1 MVIIYCLSFFILRF
15 LITSFAS
22 FGYYILSVLLYIT
35 ASDYI
40 FRIFWLLYIVC
51 PLYYGFWLHLS
62 HLLVII
68 YCLSFKLRLLITSFA
83 SFGYYILSVLLYI
96 TASDYIFRIFWL
108 LYIVC
113 PSLNYGFWL
122 HLSHL
127 LVIIYCLS
135 FFILRLLIT
144 SFASFGYYILSVLLY
159 ITASDYIFRIF
170 WLLYIVCPSLNYG
183 FWLHLSHL
191 LVIIYCLSFFILR
204 LLITSFASFGYYIL
218 SVLLY
223 ITASDYIFRI
233 FWLLYIV
240 CPSLYY
246 GFWLHFSHLLVII
259 YCLSFFKL
267 RLLITSFGHYILS
280 VLL

>member
-1 MVIIYCLSFFILRF
+1 MHFSHLLVIIYCLSFFILRL
-15 LITSFAS
+15 LITFFAS
-22 FGYYILSVLLYIT
+22 FGHYIILSVLLYIT
-35 ASDYI
+35 VSDYI

-51 PLYYGFWLHLS
+51 PSLYYGFWLHLS
-62 HLLVII
+62 HLLVIM
-68 YCLSFKLRLLITSFA
+68 YCLSFFILRLLITSFA

-96 TASDYIFRIFWL
+96 TASDYIFRIFWSLYNIVCPSLYYGFWLHLSQLLVIICLSFKLRLLIFRIFWL

-113 PSLNYGFWL
+113 PSLYYGFWL

-170 WLLYIVCPSLNYG
+170 WS
-183 FWLHLSHL
+183 
-191 LVIIYCLSFFILR
+191 
-204 LLITSFASFGYYIL
+204 
-218 SVLLY
+218 
-223 ITASDYIFRI
+223 
-233 FWLLYIV
+233 LYIV

-246 GFWLHFSHLLVII
+246 GFWLHLSHLLVII
-259 YCLSFFKL
+259 
-267 RLLITSFGHYILS
+267 
-280 VLL
+280 